1 MFVYL
6 LHSIMV
12 ADGSNQSISYAA
24 NFISVRL
31 LSSSRIRRF
40 LIFDII
46 DNIADSLSKTSRFL
60 VVDELDDAFDAAE
73 NDDGDIDGDEFVDD
87 REETVDGVERD
98 GRDTTTDEPT
108 TLAMVCFFYS
118 PLRTTYRFLSSSGGF
133 YRCLPC
139 LRLMLDL
146 WFLAKEWSS
155 SLAHWKGVSSSHA
168 ALKK

>member
-12 ADGSNQSISYAA
+12 VDGSNQSISYAA

-31 LSSSRIRRF
+31 LSPSRIRRF
-40 LIFDII
+40 LIFDI
-46 DNIADSLSKTSRFL
+46 DSLSKTSRFL
-60 VVDELDDAFDAAE
+60 VIDELDDTFDAAE
-73 NDDGDIDGDEFVDD
+73 NDDGDIDEYKFVDD

-108 TLAMVCFFYS
+108 TLAMVCFFSS

-133 YRCLPC
+133 CRCLPC
-139 LRLMLDL
+139 LRLILNL
-146 WFLAKEWSS
+146 WFLAKCGQV
-155 SLAHWKGVSSSHA
+155 H
-168 ALKK
+168 